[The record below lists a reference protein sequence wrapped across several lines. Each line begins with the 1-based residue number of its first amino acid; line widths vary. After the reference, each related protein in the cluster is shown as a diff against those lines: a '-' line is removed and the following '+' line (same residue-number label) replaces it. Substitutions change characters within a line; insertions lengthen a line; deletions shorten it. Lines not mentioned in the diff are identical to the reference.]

1 MEENKRYEIALSQIP
16 GLNISI
22 VKSLMELT
30 GSAKYIFSDK
40 HISKIAELEES
51 VKKNIL
57 NKDYLERADREIE
70 FCEKYKLKALFIDDP
85 EYPKRL
91 LECNDA
97 PLILYCKG
105 DIDYNAK
112 RIISI
117 VGTRKATIHGEEL
130 TEKIVYDL
138 SQHIPN
144 LIVVSGLAFGI
155 DICAHKSAI
164 KNKLKTAAVLAHGFQ
179 EIYPPHHRNYAIDII
194 EHGCLITEF
203 QYGTPSLQYQ
213 FLKRNRI
220 IAGLSDAC
228 LVIESAKQGGSMKTA
243 DNALSYNRELFACPG
258 RPTDIWS
265 SGCNALIKDNRAILA
280 ESAEDIIKGMNW
292 DINSFAKEKN
302 QRLFPNITENQ
313 QKVFDSLPS
322 GEQINISEIVYASN
336 LSISEVLSDL
346 MQMEMLDMVRSMPGG
361 HYLKKS

>member
-1 MEENKRYEIALSQIP
+1 MKENKRYEIALSQIP

-22 VKSLMELT
+22 VRSLMELT
-30 GSAKYIFSDK
+30 GSVKSIFSDK
-40 HISKIAELEES
+40 HISKIPELKES
-51 VKKNIL
+51 VKENLL
-57 NKDYLERADREIE
+57 NKEYIEKADKEIE
-70 FCEKYKLKALFIDDP
+70 FCEKYKLKALFIDDL

-97 PLILYCKG
+97 PLILYSKG

-112 RIISI
+112 KIVSI

-130 TEKIVYDL
+130 TEKIVHDL
-138 SQHIPN
+138 AQFIPN

-164 KNKLKTAAVLAHGFQ
+164 KYDLKTAAVLAHGFK
-179 EIYPPHHRNYAIDII
+179 EIYPPLHRNYAIDII

-203 QYGTPSLQYQ
+203 MSGTPSLQYQ

-228 LVIESAKQGGSMKTA
+228 IVIESAKQGGSMKTA
-243 DNALSYNRELFACPG
+243 ANALSYNREVFACPG

-265 SGCNALIKDNRAILA
+265 SGCNDLIKDNRAILA

-292 DINSFAKEKN
+292 DITSYSKDKN
-302 QRLFPNITENQ
+302 QRLFPNITDNQ
-313 QKVFDSLPS
+313 QKVYDSLPS
-322 GEQINISEIVYASN
+322 GEQRSISEIVYESN

-346 MQMEMLDMVRSMPGG
+346 MQMEMLDLVRSMPGG
-361 HYLKKS
+361 YYLKKS